1 MKFVRT
7 AFVVGAVASALGV
20 PAGASAAP
28 SWAPARTA
36 ALPSGAT
43 GLPQGYLPA
52 LACASVGNCVASGDY
67 TNAAGDSVA
76 VMLNEVNGVW
86 RSPVTLTPPSGAAA
100 TADATVFS
108 VACGAPGYCSVVGNY
123 EDKSGNSLGFV
134 ANEVAGAWRDAVEA
148 ALPAN
153 ALSSGQNAQLRSVAC
168 PKANYCTAVGTY
180 SAKSTSLGQTEGLV
194 IDEVAGTWRHGSE
207 VHLPGG
213 TNANPFVLL
222 NQVACA
228 TAGNCSAVGSYID
241 DNGATHGLLVSER
254 ATNWSAG
261 LSLVLPGNAS
271 AYPNASLSSIACTS
285 ASGCTAIGTYDNAA
299 GDVDGLAVA
308 ESNGAWHRAV
318 ALVMPSGAS
327 SNPHTF
333 LYGYGGISCPTA
345 EDCSAG
351 GQYTDTSNKYQGF
364 LVDEVNGAWQTAT
377 ELKLPAGAQEAGK
390 NGGVVAVS
398 CVSVGNCSAGAAY
411 LDGSGDYQALVVNR
425 VSGTWQT
432 GTKVA
437 LPAGATSVGIA
448 GGVYGLICETVNQCT
463 ATGSYL
469 RSATVY
475 EGFTLATN

>member
-228 TAGNCSAVGSYID
+228 TAGNCSAVGDVYKRQSS
-241 DNGATHGLLVSER
+241 GQVS
-254 ATNWSAG
+254 
-261 LSLVLPGNAS
+261 
-271 AYPNASLSSIACTS
+271 
-285 ASGCTAIGTYDNAA
+285 
-299 GDVDGLAVA
+299 
-308 ESNGAWHRAV
+308 
-318 ALVMPSGAS
+318 
-327 SNPHTF
+327 
-333 LYGYGGISCPTA
+333 
-345 EDCSAG
+345 
-351 GQYTDTSNKYQGF
+351 
-364 LVDEVNGAWQTAT
+364 
-377 ELKLPAGAQEAGK
+377 
-390 NGGVVAVS
+390 
-398 CVSVGNCSAGAAY
+398 
-411 LDGSGDYQALVVNR
+411 
-425 VSGTWQT
+425 
-432 GTKVA
+432 
-437 LPAGATSVGIA
+437 
-448 GGVYGLICETVNQCT
+448 
-463 ATGSYL
+463 
-469 RSATVY
+469 
-475 EGFTLATN
+475 